1 MTERERRDKELV
13 LRLTFQRLHLTVI
26 DEKNML
32 SIITVKE
39 LYELRDEIFDRII
52 QTQRDLGIRK

>member
-26 DEKNML
+26 DEKNFL
-32 SIITVKE
+32 SIITITE
-39 LYELRDEIFDRII
+39 LYDLRDEILDKII
-52 QTQRDLGIRK
+52 EIQRDLGIRK